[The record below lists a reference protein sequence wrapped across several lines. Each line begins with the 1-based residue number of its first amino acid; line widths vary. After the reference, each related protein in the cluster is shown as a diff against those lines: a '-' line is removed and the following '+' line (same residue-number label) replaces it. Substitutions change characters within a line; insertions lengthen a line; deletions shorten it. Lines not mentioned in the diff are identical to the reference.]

1 MVGNERTILV
11 LLFFVYFFW
20 KKLFTIEKFV
30 GCIQRMCNGNY
41 GCNLVLFPS
50 SILFRHHSIIESLL
64 NDSLSILSCVIFS
77 PLMLSSLKMSKWF
90 PFSCVRSFFSFLF
103 VCSFFF
109 VVDDDVTPTPALT
122 WKLRSS
128 AAAPAAPVSPLGHI
142 ERKELFFS
150 QKGWAKYDEEE
161 WNLPVARRCVS
172 LAVGSV

>member
-90 PFSCVRSFFSFLF
+90 PFSCVRSFPTIRRLLVIFYFSTETKPVKKTHNERAATGTNPIKKARFWKTE
-103 VCSFFF
+103 FFF
-109 VVDDDVTPTPALT
+109 FYLMSHRHPFLLNWT
-122 WKLRSS
+122 RRGGREIN
-128 AAAPAAPVSPLGHI
+128 SP
-142 ERKELFFS
+142 
-150 QKGWAKYDEEE
+150 
-161 WNLPVARRCVS
+161 NP
-172 LAVGSV
+172 